1 MCFHR
6 FIGPERRAVSIQPPP
21 SPRSLS
27 VSGRYEVLLDVCRR
41 DSLYVLQVSL
51 VIPTVVDQP
60 VTSPR
65 RRVGSSISA
74 NKPNLQ
80 WNMHSGRHFERGL
93 PLHPAMSY
101 LLLTFL
107 KGLLPP
113 PNASGSTGRY
123 PLCLRLPP
131 DRLGG
136 LCSSIT
142 STISSSRST
151 GALLVSSNTTVSLL
165 TSLSLRGGLL
175 RGGLRCLVSII
186 SLTDRLLETVRR
198 GDRDRRRTT
207 TSSSPEAEA
216 PPMLKAVYMSPKM
229 RRKPHTEPKTIPTT
243 SPGGGPASRPE

>member
-1 MCFHR
+1 M
-6 FIGPERRAVSIQPPP
+6 
-21 SPRSLS
+21 SP
-27 VSGRYEVLLDVCRR
+27 
-41 DSLYVLQVSL
+41 
-51 VIPTVVDQP
+51 VIPTAVDQP

-74 NKPNLQ
+74 NEPNLQ

-113 PNASGSTGRY
+113 PNASGSTVRY

-142 STISSSRST
+142 STISSPCST
-151 GALLVSSNTTVSLL
+151 GGLLVSSNMTVSLL
-165 TSLSLRGGLL
+165 TSLSLRGGLLRGGLL

-186 SLTDRLLETVRR
+186 SLTDWLLETVRR